1 MTVTPKLLNVHY
13 MVGWLLL
20 PAATLALGGSA
31 CASGAQLQ
39 QRQAALVSYR
49 HALPRHRTPRQLA
62 RLKRL
67 QRAVAQC
74 RLPPPPTPPAS
85 GEPQQL
91 RFYPQAEILGQ
102 DLYVY
107 NFVDLDP
114 TGGLLDWNCGRQT
127 YDTHTGE
134 DSIIRSFREQA
145 IGVPVFAALDGRVT
159 EVQGPNWPDDSWG
172 THTRP
177 YDNHVVVAHANR
189 QETVYGHFKRG
200 SISVHVGRRVLAGQQ
215 LGLTG
220 SSGNSSGPH
229 LHLTTRWRGDVYE
242 PFAGRCR
249 PGSSG
254 WLNQVPQR
262 TEAYVRDFSFSPR
275 PYRGRALLP
284 WDEGPRTGTFRRGLR
299 DVYFRLELGNAPNAP
314 LTARLLR
321 PDGSPAGSLPLL
333 LEGPPRAPFAVGH
346 LLVDLDALGGWR
358 LRIGDLVDAPF
369 DVVTGGAANRPPNAL
384 EAVELSPAA
393 PRANDVVFCLVRS
406 SLTHEDP
413 DYDIV
418 RYRYRWLVAGRPFR
432 TVTSAA
438 LSDAIPRATSLPGQ
452 RITCRVTPL
461 DGRLAGPTSSITTVS
476 G

>member
-1 MTVTPKLLNVHY
+1 MIA
-13 MVGWLLL
+13 WLLL
-20 PAATLALGGSA
+20 PAATLALGGSP

-39 QRQAALVSYR
+39 QRQAALAAYR
-49 HALPRHRTPRQLA
+49 HGLPRHRTRRQLV
-62 RLKRL
+62 RLKQLKRE
-67 QRAVAQC
+67 VAQC
-74 RLPPPPTPPAS
+74 KLPPAPAPPAS

-91 RFYPQAEILGQ
+91 PFYPQAGILWQ

-114 TGGLLDWNCGRQT
+114 GGDTLDWSCGHQT

-177 YDNHVVVAHANR
+177 YDNHVVIAHANR

-200 SISVHVGRRVLAGQQ
+200 SISVHVGQRVLAGRQI
-215 LGLTG
+215 GLTG

-242 PFAGRCR
+242 PFAGACR
-249 PGSSG
+249 PGGSG

-275 PYRGRALLP
+275 PYRGRAALP
-284 WDEGPRTGTFRRGLR
+284 WDEGPRTGTFGSGLR
-299 DVYFRLELGNAPNAP
+299 DVYFRLELGNAPTTP
-314 LTARLLR
+314 LTAQLLR
-321 PDGSPAGSLPLL
+321 PNGGLVRSQPLS
-333 LEGPPRAPFAVGH
+333 LEGPPRAPSATGH
-346 LLVDLDALGGWR
+346 LLVDFDTLGRWR
-358 LRIGDLVDAPF
+358 LRVGDLVDAPL
-369 DVVTGGAANRPPNAL
+369 DVVAGSVGNRPPNAL
-384 EAVELSPAA
+384 ERVELSPAA
-393 PRANDVVFCLVRS
+393 PKANDVVFCLVRT
-406 SLTHEDP
+406 SLVHEDP